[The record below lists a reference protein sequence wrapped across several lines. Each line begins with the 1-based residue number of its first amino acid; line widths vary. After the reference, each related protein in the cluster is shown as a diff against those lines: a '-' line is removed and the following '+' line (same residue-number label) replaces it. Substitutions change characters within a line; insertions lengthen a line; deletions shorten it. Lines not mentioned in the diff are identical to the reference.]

1 MTYYLPT
8 GNNCANSKP
17 PHEGIVAFAPEY
29 IGDTATLSLYIKIID
44 EQNKRVFRMFILTI
58 LLIVVI
64 MIEASYIVYD
74 IKKDSEFEIETTVTE
89 VYQDSPSTTER
100 IQESIMYS
108 KTVLEQ

>member
-1 MTYYLPT
+1 MT
-8 GNNCANSKP
+8 CQ
-17 PHEGIVAFAPEY
+17 GIN
-29 IGDTATLSLYIKIID
+29 ATLSLYIKIID

-89 VYQDSPSTTER
+89 VYQDSTGNGTYIDGSGVIINEAT
-100 IQESIMYS
+100 S
-108 KTVLEQ
+108 KENNQIKR

>member
-1 MTYYLPT
+1 MT
-8 GNNCANSKP
+8 CQ
-17 PHEGIVAFAPEY
+17 GIN
-29 IGDTATLSLYIKIID
+29 ATLSLYMKIID

-89 VYQDSPSTTER
+89 VYQDSTGNDTY
-100 IQESIMYS
+100 IDGNGVILNGATS
-108 KTVLEQ
+108 KENNQIKR